1 MPETRQPTT
10 LIVGAGPAG
19 LSAGIAALRAR
30 PGSEV
35 RILERNA
42 RPGVKLLLSGS
53 GQCNVTHAGTVEDF
67 LAHYGGVKKAR
78 FVKPVLTAFDNE
90 AVKRF
95 FERLGVP
102 LSEREDGKIF
112 PRSLK
117 SRDLLDALVRE
128 FENRGGMLQTGAV
141 VESVH
146 RTGEGFLL
154 KGNSGSES
162 QGSRWTAEILVLA
175 AGGASYPATG
185 SRGDG
190 FRWAESLGHRIVPPR
205 PALTP
210 LYVRD
215 FAFGEL
221 AGIALRQAAI
231 DVRRGDRRVA
241 TNRGDVLLTHHGL
254 SGPGILDL
262 SRSVAPGD
270 TVHVALTSHA
280 RRLPELLTGKK
291 TLRNTLAPLEL
302 AERLLLRLLETLEIR
317 PACPAAE
324 VTREQ
329 RKHLEAALDGFPFI
343 VERLGG
349 WKEAMVTAGG
359 VALEEVDR
367 RTMQSRLVPNLFF
380 AGEILDIDGDTGGY
394 NIQFALSSGGMGRV
408 KSEE

>member
-1 MPETRQPTT
+1 MT

-53 GQCNVTHAGTVEDF
+53 GQCNVTHAGTVGDF

-78 FVKPVLTAFDNE
+78 FVKPALTAFDNE

-102 LSEREDGKIF
+102 LWEREDGKVF

-117 SRDLLDALVRE
+117 SRDLLNALVRE
-128 FENRGGMLQTGAV
+128 FENRGGVLQTGAV
-141 VESVH
+141 VDSVH
-146 RTGEGFLL
+146 RTENGFLL
-154 KGNSGSES
+154 QGNSGSEPRE
-162 QGSRWTAEILVLA
+162 SRWTAEILVLA
-175 AGGASYPATG
+175 TGGASYPATG

-210 LYVRD
+210 LYIRYFV
-215 FAFGEL
+215 FGEL
-221 AGIALRQAAI
+221 AGIALRQTAI
-231 DVRRGDRRVA
+231 EVRRGDRRIA

-262 SRSVAPGD
+262 SRSVTPGD
-270 TVHVALTSHA
+270 TVHVALTPHA
-280 RRLPELLTGKK
+280 PRLPELLTGKK
-291 TLRNTLAPLEL
+291 TLRNALAPLEL

-317 PACPAAE
+317 PECPAAE

-329 RKHLEAALDGFPFI
+329 RKRLEAALDGFPFV

-349 WKEAMVTAGG
+349 WNEAMVTAGG

-367 RTMQSRLVPNLFF
+367 RTMRSRLVSNLFF

-394 NIQFALSSGGMGRV
+394 NIQFALSSGKTGG
-408 KSEE
+408 E